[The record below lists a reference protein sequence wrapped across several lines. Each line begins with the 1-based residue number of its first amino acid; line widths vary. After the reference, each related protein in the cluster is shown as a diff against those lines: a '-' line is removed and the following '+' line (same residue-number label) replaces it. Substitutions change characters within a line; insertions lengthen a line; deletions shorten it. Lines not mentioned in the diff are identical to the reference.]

1 MNCFSFR
8 INLIIVLCYK
18 LQLDQFSL
26 KLFGVKKL
34 NYTLEMDPS
43 KIILD
48 LALAMVSVTTDSIT
62 NNMVPLLGLNLYHLK

>member
-48 LALAMVSVTTDSIT
+48 LALAMVNVTTFISFKI
-62 NNMVPLLGLNLYHLK
+62 K

>member
-1 MNCFSFR
+1 MNCFSFG

-43 KIILD
+43 KIFLD
-48 LALAMVSVTTDSIT
+48 LALAMVNVTTFISFKI
-62 NNMVPLLGLNLYHLK
+62 K

>member
-48 LALAMVSVTTDSIT
+48 LALAMVSVTTFISFKI
-62 NNMVPLLGLNLYHLK
+62 K

>member
-26 KLFGVKKL
+26 KLFGVKKH

-43 KIILD
+43 KIFLD
-48 LALAMVSVTTDSIT
+48 LALAMVNVTTFISFKI
-62 NNMVPLLGLNLYHLK
+62 K

>member
-1 MNCFSFR
+1 MNCFSFG
-8 INLIIVLCYK
+8 INLIIVLCYN

-43 KIILD
+43 CIGYGECYYIYII
-48 LALAMVSVTTDSIT
+48 
-62 NNMVPLLGLNLYHLK
+62 

>member
-48 LALAMVSVTTDSIT
+48 LALAMVSVTADSIT
-62 NNMVPLLGLNLYHLK
+62 NNMVPLLGLHLYHLK